1 MADLTEIL
9 AVRVRQMRNARDW
22 TQEELADRVG
32 LSVRYIGQVERCK
45 ASPTVSVLG
54 RLADALGVEA
64 GELLRRASKS
74 KFMKQR

>member
-54 RLADALGVEA
+54 RLADALGVDA
-64 GELLRRASKS
+64 AELLRRASKS
-74 KFMKQR
+74 RVVR

>member
-9 AVRVRQMRNARDW
+9 AVRVRQMRNTRGW

-45 ASPTVSVLG
+45 ASPTVGVLG
-54 RLADALGVEA
+54 RLADALGIEA
-64 GELLRRASKS
+64 GELLRRATKS
-74 KFMKQR
+74 KAARPR

>member
-9 AVRVRQMRNARDW
+9 AVRVRQVRNARDW

-54 RLADALGVEA
+54 RLADAFGVEA

-74 KFMKQR
+74 KVSR

>member
-9 AVRVRQMRNARDW
+9 AVRVRQIRNGRGW

-32 LSVRYIGQVERCK
+32 LSVRYIGQVERCQ

-54 RLADALGVEA
+54 RLAGALEVEP
-64 GELLRRASKS
+64 ETLLKRMPKS
-74 KFMKQR
+74 KATKQR